1 MEREKAIEE
10 IRFYLERI
18 GERELEILRKV
29 TKNLH
34 WDMIHR
40 RAAQ

>member
-1 MEREKAIEE
+1 MEREKTIEE
-10 IRFYLERI
+10 ISFYLDRI

-29 TKNLH
+29 AKNLH